1 MVDPFAQQHLP
12 GSVRAVEEKLRARRA
27 HDSIL
32 YGLELQVENLP
43 QIVLLQAPEDDY
55 VVDPVHELRRKLTS
69 GGFNPRPGN
78 LLIKFRGRRICRDLD
93 WSKTDTAR
101 NQFRHLAGSQVR
113 RHNHY
118 RAREINAAVIAQG
131 QGCLIQ
137 NAEQQLPQTIRSL
150 FDLIEENEAE
160 PRVFGVHA
168 IEILLRQHRAGF
180 TMSQITRRRTDQLG
194 YLVRVLKLGAVNLDN
209 CIRVAEENLG
219 SGFNDARFAGSCRPQ
234 EEHRTDRL
242 VWEDSCP
249 PGRLDKGRSSV
260 VRRAPDRQCV
270 LTASLQTHW
279 RRYPFDRLQGK
290 PCLSSRQHF
299 LFRVAQS

>member
-32 YGLELQVENLP
+32 YGLEPQVENLP

-55 VVDPVHELRRKLTS
+55 VVDPVHELGRKLTS
-69 GGFNPRPGN
+69 GGFNRRAGN
-78 LLIKFRGRRICRDLD
+78 LLINFRGRRICRDLD

-101 NQFRHLAGSQVR
+101 NQFRHLAGFQVR

-137 NAEQQLPQTIRSL
+137 NNEQQLPQTIRSL

-168 IEILLRQHRAGF
+168 IEILLRQHRAGL
-180 TMSQITRRRTDQLG
+180 TMPQITGRGTDQLG
-194 YLVRVLKLGAVNLDN
+194 YLVRVLKL
-209 CIRVAEENLG
+209 
-219 SGFNDARFAGSCRPQ
+219 
-234 EEHRTDRL
+234 
-242 VWEDSCP
+242 
-249 PGRLDKGRSSV
+249 
-260 VRRAPDRQCV
+260 
-270 LTASLQTHW
+270 
-279 RRYPFDRLQGK
+279 
-290 PCLSSRQHF
+290 
-299 LFRVAQS
+299 

>member
-1 MVDPFAQQHLP
+1 MVDPFAQQHLF

-55 VVDPVHELRRKLTS
+55 VVDPVHELGRKLTS
-69 GGFNPRPGN
+69 GGFNRRAGN
-78 LLIKFRGRRICRDLD
+78 LLINFRGRRICRDLD

-137 NAEQQLPQTIRSL
+137 NTEQQLHKLSEAFSISSKRTRLSL
-150 FDLIEENEAE
+150 
-160 PRVFGVHA
+160 V
-168 IEILLRQHRAGF
+168 
-180 TMSQITRRRTDQLG
+180 S
-194 YLVRVLKLGAVNLDN
+194 LV
-209 CIRVAEENLG
+209 
-219 SGFNDARFAGSCRPQ
+219 
-234 EEHRTDRL
+234 
-242 VWEDSCP
+242 
-249 PGRLDKGRSSV
+249 
-260 VRRAPDRQCV
+260 
-270 LTASLQTHW
+270 
-279 RRYPFDRLQGK
+279 
-290 PCLSSRQHF
+290 
-299 LFRVAQS
+299 